1 MNVISVLMNMNYQ
14 MHERQQYTITVN
26 GLVTNSTDWLFSF
39 SFSVY
44 LTVVFPQKKQWKA
57 GEVTQSSFGSVC
69 EFVYQT
75 KPHQSVF

>member
-39 SFSVY
+39 SFKC
-44 LTVVFPQKKQWKA
+44 VFN
-57 GEVTQSSFGSVC
+57 SSFSSKETV
-69 EFVYQT
+69 
-75 KPHQSVF
+75 KSW